1 MKELEYPFDS
11 GYLLKKKRSIKRQLL
26 SDGSVRIK
34 KKIAVLGGSTTNDI
48 INMLELFLLNYGI
61 EPTFYESEYN
71 RYWQDAV
78 FGNEELDNFSPDLIF
93 VHTSNRNILKYP
105 AITDSKE
112 QTDVLFA
119 EQMKYFETMWEKI
132 AERYH
137 CPVIQNNF
145 EQPYFRLMGNRDAF
159 DCRGRVNFINR
170 LNTAFADYAASHES
184 FISMI

>member
-71 RYWQDAV
+71 RYWQDS
-78 FGNEELDNFSPDLIF
+78 EMRSL
-93 VHTSNRNILKYP
+93 T
-105 AITDSKE
+105 
-112 QTDVLFA
+112 
-119 EQMKYFETMWEKI
+119 
-132 AERYH
+132 
-137 CPVIQNNF
+137 
-145 EQPYFRLMGNRDAF
+145 
-159 DCRGRVNFINR
+159 
-170 LNTAFADYAASHES
+170 ASHPTLFS
-184 FISMI
+184 FTRPTAIF

>member
-71 RYWQDAV
+71 RYW
-78 FGNEELDNFSPDLIF
+78 
-93 VHTSNRNILKYP
+93 R
-105 AITDSKE
+105 
-112 QTDVLFA
+112 
-119 EQMKYFETMWEKI
+119 M
-132 AERYH
+132 RYS
-137 CPVIQNNF
+137 
-145 EQPYFRLMGNRDAF
+145 EMRSL
-159 DCRGRVNFINR
+159 
-170 LNTAFADYAASHES
+170 TASHPTLFS
-184 FISMI
+184 FIHQTAIF

>member
-78 FGNEELDNFSPDLIF
+78 FGNEELDSFSPDLIF
-93 VHTSNRNILKYP
+93 RSHVQPQYSEISCDNRQQG
-105 AITDSKE
+105 ADRRS
-112 QTDVLFA
+112 F
-119 EQMKYFETMWEKI
+119 
-132 AERYH
+132 
-137 CPVIQNNF
+137 
-145 EQPYFRLMGNRDAF
+145 
-159 DCRGRVNFINR
+159 CR
-170 LNTAFADYAASHES
+170 ADEI
-184 FISMI
+184 F